1 MPLYSSQQQQRPW
14 SITPLYLIN
23 TNAKRRRWWP
33 SVEDGCFVKDPAA
46 LWHDVCVDLY
56 GGEGWRELRSSPS
69 IIHRCAEPQTDS
81 LQWWS
86 CCPPSHIC
94 LYGRARESSSFFFLS
109 CGSKHTRFSC
119 LLLLKHNELMSRW
132 LQRSCRGR
140 RGAPHSE
147 LVMNATRGSTS
158 AAGWGGGASS
168 VGSLGPPRWTH
179 SHWPADGL
187 NLDGPKVSSWTRKNI
202 YHKTKNVLLVL

>member
-23 TNAKRRRWWP
+23 TNAERGRWWP

-46 LWHDVCVDLY
+46 LWHDICVDLY
-56 GGEGWRELRSSPS
+56 GVEGWRELRSSPS

-94 LYGRARESSSFFFLS
+94 LYGRARESSSFFFCPAAANTCAS
-109 CGSKHTRFSC
+109 HACC
-119 LLLLKHNELMSRW
+119 
-132 LQRSCRGR
+132 RS
-140 RGAPHSE
+140 
-147 LVMNATRGSTS
+147 NTT
-158 AAGWGGGASS
+158 
-168 VGSLGPPRWTH
+168 
-179 SHWPADGL
+179 
-187 NLDGPKVSSWTRKNI
+187 SSWVGGFSWAAEAGEEHHVQSWSWNRREEARRLLAEEEVL
-202 YHKTKNVLLVL
+202 HLLVLWYRLAEHTLTDQQMY